1 MTNIEHVHGWT
12 DGRRVVAD
20 GRMPVIRTARLLPAF
35 VRFKDPGDYQT
46 RVMMNAV
53 CSDHFIMTQIFL
65 TLILAKLQSKYC
77 ATRTRIIHVGVES
90 QPRQR
95 V

>member
-1 MTNIEHVHGWT
+1 MTNIEHVHGGT
-12 DGRRVVAD
+12 DGRRGVAD

-65 TLILAKLQSKYC
+65 TLVLISCSRNIARLALASYTF
-77 ATRTRIIHVGVES
+77 A
-90 QPRQR
+90 
-95 V
+95 